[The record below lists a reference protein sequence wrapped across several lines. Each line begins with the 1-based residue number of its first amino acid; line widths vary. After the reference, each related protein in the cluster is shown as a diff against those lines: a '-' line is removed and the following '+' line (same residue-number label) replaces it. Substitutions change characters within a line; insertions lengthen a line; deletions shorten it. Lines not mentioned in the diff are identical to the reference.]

1 MKLLILI
8 FSSALVAAL
17 LWALIGIVAGG
28 FNMLQWH
35 WGFRLV
41 YAVLMLLVVMQ
52 VAADV
57 AKD

>member
-8 FSSALVAAL
+8 FSSVLIAAL
-17 LWALIGIVAGG
+17 FWALIGIVAGD
-28 FNMLQWH
+28 FNVLQWH

-41 YAVLMLLVVMQ
+41 YAIVMLLA
-52 VAADV
+52 VAQIAQHV

>member
-8 FSSALVAAL
+8 FSSALVAAI

-41 YAVLMLLVVMQ
+41 YALLMLLVVMQ
-52 VAADV
+52 VAAHV